1 MKPWLISDRPLRSM
15 MTIWSATCRRG
26 FLGALSSGS
35 KRETSPSWAS
45 RAVWIADQVVLR
57 ASSSAAPRSLLSPWD
72 AGSVAPSDAVARLRA
87 REAGLARALACDPS
101 ASWADRSAAPRALQ
115 ASTAAFGSGAS
126 ARGTS
131 MRVCPLDSTVPPISC
146 FSQSWPQPE
155 RAPAA
160 TADSSSMARRLG
172 AVPTRAVHVDGGRR
186 CSWMKPALVGR
197 PGQGEE
203 SPGRT
208 VLTSARGRLRQSFRH
223 AGSEE
228 AEEAPSDRSR
238 AGTEPISVRN

>member
-1 MKPWLISDRPLRSM
+1 

-57 ASSSAAPRSLLSPWD
+57 ASSSAAPRRLLSPWD

-115 ASTAAFGSGAS
+115 ASTAASGSGAS

-131 MRVCPLDSTVPPISC
+131 VRVCSLDSTVPPISC

-172 AVPTRAVHVDGGRR
+172 AVPTRAVHVDRRRSAGAGRR
-186 CSWMKPALVGR
+186 RRSAVLMGETCACRTARARGGVPGENGTHER
-197 PGQGEE
+197 PG
-203 SPGRT
+203 SPSPVVPTCRIGGGGGGA
-208 VLTSARGRLRQSFRH
+208 VG
-223 AGSEE
+223 
-228 AEEAPSDRSR
+228 
-238 AGTEPISVRN
+238 PISSRN